1 MWEIEHFFLSVV
13 SGVTMADAV
22 ERTLDAIATG
32 DQEMLRRLSDGA

>member
-1 MWEIEHFFLSVV
+1 MWEIKYFFV